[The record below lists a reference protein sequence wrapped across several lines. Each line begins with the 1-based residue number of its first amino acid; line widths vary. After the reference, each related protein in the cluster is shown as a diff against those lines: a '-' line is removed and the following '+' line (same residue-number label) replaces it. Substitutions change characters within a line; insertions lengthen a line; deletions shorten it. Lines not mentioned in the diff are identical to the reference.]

1 MFGRRS
7 GRAAPA
13 LWRAGWLAPAAAGAL
28 LVGVLLNPPLPASLP
43 RMSASEGW
51 AELVLSNQSYA
62 AYLPGSFQRSHNQI
76 ESLAGVLRLAAATNA
91 AP

>member
-1 MFGRRS
+1 
-7 GRAAPA
+7 
-13 LWRAGWLAPAAAGAL
+13 
-28 LVGVLLNPPLPASLP
+28 
-43 RMSASEGW
+43 MSASEGW